1 MNAATQGKMTGTKKK
16 TAGKKRKTAGKKRK
30 TAGKPGQP
38 VIMLG
43 GGPEQ
48 KVVEVPPGSIV
59 IRPGSVIIFDG
70 TNKCFVTGIDP
81 SGKIVFARSVDDAL
95 GATGPLLQEDFAEPA
110 GVSPELLVM
119 MEPYLLPNLTQD
131 DLHGLI

>member
-1 MNAATQGKMTGTKKK
+1 MNAATQGKMTGTKK
-16 TAGKKRKTAGKKRK
+16 KTAGKKRK

-59 IRPGSVIIFDG
+59 IRPGTVINFDG
-70 TNKCFVTGIDP
+70 IKCFVTGVDP
-81 SGKIVFARSVDDAL
+81 TGNFVFARSAEEDAL
-95 GATGPLLQEDFAEPA
+95 GATDQLLRKDSAEPA

-119 MEPYLLPNLTQD
+119 MPPDQLPTLTPA
-131 DLHGLI
+131 DLYGL